1 MIKKYFFMVIILIIF
16 YDIYKILNNN
26 YLSQIKNEY
35 KNISIINNTIL
46 NTDNI
51 MNSINKRS
59 KMCDADANGKV
70 GSACKR

>member
-1 MIKKYFFMVIILIIF
+1 MFSSAVSAANGF
-16 YDIYKILNNN
+16 
-26 YLSQIKNEY
+26 S
-35 KNISIINNTIL
+35 NT
-46 NTDNI
+46 NTNTV

>member
-1 MIKKYFFMVIILIIF
+1 MFSSAVSAANGNGF
-16 YDIYKILNNN
+16 
-26 YLSQIKNEY
+26 S
-35 KNISIINNTIL
+35 NT
-46 NTDNI
+46 NTNTNTV